1 MNSSR
6 SWGRVRF
13 GLGQTERAAR
23 LNCAPKNHNTPQG
36 LVKLQLAR
44 PQESELTLKK
54 ALSCS
59 PVSDLSASRSPAGD
73 PLALLQSRL
82 PQVRRRIRQLH
93 SGGEH
98 RAGQRL
104 FEEYREWLCPNDPHS
119 DLLLMKRLA
128 EDC

>member
-1 MNSSR
+1 VNSSR

-23 LNCAPKNHNTPQG
+23 LNCAPKNHNTQQG